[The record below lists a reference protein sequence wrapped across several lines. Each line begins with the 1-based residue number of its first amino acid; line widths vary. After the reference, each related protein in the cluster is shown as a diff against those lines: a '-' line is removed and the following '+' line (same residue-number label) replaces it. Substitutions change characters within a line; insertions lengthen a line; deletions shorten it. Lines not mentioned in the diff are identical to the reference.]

1 MLGDSGYEL
10 FRCRDGKVLF
20 VFAVGHP
27 GMVDHHAGIMIVVQF
42 GDGKRTANDVLG
54 QVGHAGCIITGYAN
68 GIIHAEAGG
77 MPPLHY
83 HSYEG
88 IIDQAF
94 FFEHGQD
101 IGPKQFCQWFDVCL
115 LWHDMEH
122 AAAPE
127 EPVGDYCMDMRMP
140 FCIITK
146 GLNGQYSANDSI
158 IQSKDCPEKYAKA
171 VGGTA
176 AEPGEQFTVVKE
188 KLTQDYRDRKDILA
202 VGQGVENVFP
212 KQFTELNHLF
222 CVATWAE
229 PAAPAGKGQ
238 QVFVMTVRAADPGET
253 LLEIAAFEIGAHHL
267 GDNQAVD
274 ILLGDYERRTVQ

>member
-1 MLGDSGYEL
+1 
-10 FRCRDGKVLF
+10 
-20 VFAVGHP
+20 
-27 GMVDHHAGIMIVVQF
+27 
-42 GDGKRTANDVLG
+42 
-54 QVGHAGCIITGYAN
+54 
-68 GIIHAEAGG
+68 
-77 MPPLHY
+77 
-83 HSYEG
+83 
-88 IIDQAF
+88 
-94 FFEHGQD
+94 
-101 IGPKQFCQWFDVCL
+101 
-115 LWHDMEH
+115 MEH

-140 FCIITK
+140 PGIVTK
-146 GLNGQYSANDSI
+146 GLNGQGRADDSI

-212 KQFTELNHLF
+212 QQFTKLDHLF
-222 CVATWAE
+222 CMAGGTE

-267 GDNQAVD
+267 GDNRAVEA
-274 ILLGDYERRTVQ
+274 ILLAKPLVIYLFEMIKMVL